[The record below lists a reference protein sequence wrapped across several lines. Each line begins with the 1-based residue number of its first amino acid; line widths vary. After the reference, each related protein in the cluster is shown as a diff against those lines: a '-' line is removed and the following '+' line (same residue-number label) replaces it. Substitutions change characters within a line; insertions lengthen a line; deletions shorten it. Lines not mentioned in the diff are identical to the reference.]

1 MNNILKVVKDIHIF
15 GSHEVWSCHDVS
27 WCFFVVFF
35 LLLES
40 TRFKRGMTVRILER
54 WKRVH
59 NALPKTIIYYRF
71 LAWKR
76 TQFLVSSLFDFWISP
91 LIGHFFLTNFLHHGH
106 GCLIAFRCIYFSHQH
121 TNIALRTILSMF
133 CSSFFEPQMYHY
145 DKSCRAFCYVSKK
158 PWYLSVCSLSN
169 TLGHGFLDDRCYQH
183 FLKLEDIR
191 GSLNIT
197 RNIRNHPR
205 RDDILYRLIISAEVA
220 KVMVFQMDNLWMS
233 WRVSWIC
240 WSMASNK
247 WVPPTIRNWWSLW
260 DSTLA
265 VFGQFCFYSPE
276 SSVFLSDL
284 HLQVKEVTAFD
295 AIFLPKEEASDS
307 SLDGARCWKRWWQS
321 RFLRFFVT
329 KTVTSSNFGCFCL
342 QGKRRQRQG
351 KRWQRQ
357 GQRKRKRSGT
367 GTLHIAHCIKIESK
381 T

>member
-1 MNNILKVVKDIHIF
+1 MKFEVVMMFHDVSLSYFFCCWNQLVSNEAWRWESWKGGNESTTLCRRPSSTIVSWLGKEHNFWYPVYLTF
-15 GSHEVWSCHDVS
+15 GSHHWSV
-27 WCFFVVFF
+27 
-35 LLLES
+35 
-40 TRFKRGMTVRILER
+40 I
-54 WKRVH
+54 
-59 NALPKTIIYYRF
+59 
-71 LAWKR
+71 
-76 TQFLVSSLFDFWISP
+76 
-91 LIGHFFLTNFLHHGH
+91 FFLTNFLHHGH

-169 TLGHGFLDDRCYQH
+169 TIGHGFLDDRCYQH

-265 VFGQFCFYSPE
+265 VFGQFCFYSE
-276 SSVFLSDL
+276 GV
-284 HLQVKEVTAFD
+284 
-295 AIFLPKEEASDS
+295 
-307 SLDGARCWKRWWQS
+307 S
-321 RFLRFFVT
+321 RFLFRS
-329 KTVTSSNFGCFCL
+329 TSKSQRSYSLWCHFSAQGRGIRLVFG
-342 QGKRRQRQG
+342 
-351 KRWQRQ
+351 W
-357 GQRKRKRSGT
+357 
-367 GTLHIAHCIKIESK
+367 SK
-381 T
+381 VLKKVVAKSIPQIFRNKDGDFE